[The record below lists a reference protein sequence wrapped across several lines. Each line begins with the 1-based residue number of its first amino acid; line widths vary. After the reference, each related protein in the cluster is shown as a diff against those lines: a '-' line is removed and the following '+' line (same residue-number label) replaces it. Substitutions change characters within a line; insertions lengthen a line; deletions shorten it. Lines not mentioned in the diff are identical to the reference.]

1 MSTES
6 IDARIGRVERT
17 LDLVAIAAGVAL
29 IVLVPARLSLSA
41 STWVVAAGLTLLGS
55 GLVRDLAWL
64 ALHGRPAAARTAGP
78 PEARLC
84 LESTLGGV
92 AVAGGLAWRLLAPGP
107 PRTIG
112 VGAFVLAL
120 ALVASFG
127 HLTRNVIVA
136 LRVEPG
142 HRNMTF
148 WS

>member
-1 MSTES
+1 M
-6 IDARIGRVERT
+6 
-17 LDLVAIAAGVAL
+17 LDLAAMGVGLAL
-29 IVLVPARLSLSA
+29 MLLSPTARLSLFA
-41 STWVVAAGLTLLGS
+41 PTLLVAAGLALLGS
-55 GLVRDLAWL
+55 GLLRDLAWL

-78 PEARLC
+78 REVRLC

-92 AVAGGLAWRLLAPGP
+92 AVAVGLAWRLLTPGP
-107 PRTIG
+107 PHTIG
-112 VGAFVLAL
+112 FGAFVLAL

-127 HLTRNVIVA
+127 HLSRNVIVT